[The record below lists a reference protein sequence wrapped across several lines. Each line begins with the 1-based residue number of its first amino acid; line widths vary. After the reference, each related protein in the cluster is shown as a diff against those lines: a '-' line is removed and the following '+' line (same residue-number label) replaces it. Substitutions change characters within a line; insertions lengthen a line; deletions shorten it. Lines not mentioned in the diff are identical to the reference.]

1 MTTYEKITKDIKKII
16 KKEDYLEDFYK
27 NDERTIVLE
36 GADSQ
41 KMSLIFNAKG
51 ELIFWEQR
59 KRVLVTREGAGP
71 QIINTN
77 NRNLVLQFIFN
88 YVIL

>member
-51 ELIFWEQR
+51 ELIFWE
-59 KRVLVTREGAGP
+59 
-71 QIINTN
+71 
-77 NRNLVLQFIFN
+77 
-88 YVIL
+88 